1 MVGIETSGQGVLLT
15 FVSVRVFPQGGFL
28 QDRAG
33 SQIRIRI
40 CFTAMKEVLAGTRI
54 VLVDLELKQ
63 NYLPQ

>member
-1 MVGIETSGQGVLLT
+1 METSRLGVLLM
-15 FVSVRVFPQGGFL
+15 FVSVKVFPQGWFL

-54 VLVDLELKQ
+54 VLVDLDLKQ

>member
-1 MVGIETSGQGVLLT
+1 MVGIETFGQGVLLM

-54 VLVDLELKQ
+54 VLVDLDLKQ